1 MKKLI
6 IIAAAFISIAFIINS
21 CKKTGGDINPLSSV
35 TNNGIGSYLVLD
47 QFTNLNLNSQEI
59 ATSTVSVD
67 VHYYPS
73 GEPVDH
79 IVLFA
84 TPGSSLDTNDWHLVK
99 TIPYTSPKTTL
110 TVSGAE
116 LATALG
122 VAQSSFSPGNSYTIY
137 TRIFTKSGKHY
148 DVNNTG
154 DNSGSGLISG
164 LAYASVFFFVATVTC
179 PYDPTMVA
187 GTYKVIKDTW
197 EDNTPGDLVQVTVE
211 TDGKVNISKV
221 WPGTGTGATPIN
233 PILIKVDP
241 ATGTA
246 TVDPV
251 TFAHYPPSS
260 GNYTAKVTTGSGYV
274 FTCTG
279 TITITADI
287 LTDLFGDLGNFNL
300 VLQKQ

>member
-1 MKKLI
+1 MKKLL
-6 IIAAAFISIAFIINS
+6 IIAAAFISFVFIINS
-21 CKKTGGDINPLSSV
+21 CKKTGGNINPLTSV
-35 TNNGIGSYLVLD
+35 TNNGVGSYLVLD
-47 QFTNLNLNSQEI
+47 QTGNLNLNSQEI

-79 IVLFA
+79 VILFA

-99 TIPYTSPKTTL
+99 TIPYASPKTTL
-110 TVSGAE
+110 SVSGAE

-122 VAQSSFSPGNSYTIY
+122 VAQSNLAPGSSYTIY
-137 TRIFTKSGKHY
+137 TRVVTKSGKTY

-179 PYDPTMVA
+179 PYDPTIVA

-197 EDNTPGDLVQVTVE
+197 QDNVPGDLVQVTVE
-211 TDGKVNISKV
+211 TDGKVNLSKI
-221 WPGTGTGATPIN
+221 WPGTGTGATI
-233 PILIKVDP
+233 IKPFLVTVDP
-241 ATGTA
+241 ATGVA
-246 TVDPV
+246 TVDSV
-251 TFAHYPPSS
+251 SFAHYPPSL
-260 GNYTAKVTTGSGYV
+260 GDYTGLITTGNGYV
-274 FTCTG
+274 FTCVG

-287 LTDLFGDLGNFNL
+287 VAGGFGDQGNFTL
-300 VLQKQ
+300 ALKKQ